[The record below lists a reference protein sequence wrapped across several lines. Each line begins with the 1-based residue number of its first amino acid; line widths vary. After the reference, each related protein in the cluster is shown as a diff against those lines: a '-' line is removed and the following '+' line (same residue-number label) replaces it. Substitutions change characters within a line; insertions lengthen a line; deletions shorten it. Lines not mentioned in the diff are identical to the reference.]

1 MAVLICKGCG
11 ESYDEEMFPVCPFC
25 LTENRK
31 TEIVSIENYSNL
43 FNVDNESVHQELE
56 SSDIDKNVC
65 IENETDTNEQEMC
78 IKDINIADIEVLSM
92 RSKNILRRNGIF
104 KLSDLRT
111 YLEQHDLRDINGLG
125 VSCEDEIKQALKIGI
140 TKDSIAETFSVK
152 IEEVYSE
159 NKYFLFVNYCHS
171 KGIEHMS
178 DLEGF
183 NFSDLSGV
191 RGIGKSKIEDIILR
205 YEQYDSGNVGTNLVS
220 ESQEKKTEKTIFN
233 FINEQLVDIDIHF
246 LTGLGIKI
254 KLVSM
259 LIGNG
264 YKKLGDIVGISAKT
278 LLHIV
283 GDRNLAKFETI
294 EEELKKTVFEIFEDV
309 LTEQSQEEDFCI
321 DIKRACGYT
330 LQELGNEYGLTRERI
345 RQRIAKFNSNLDS
358 LMRPIVSL
366 FMYPKNYIMVQ
377 ELLDIYDNDDYDKAI
392 LYWCKNSDVL
402 EYLEFAEVFVYAQ
415 EEQNAV
421 EKQIEII
428 AEDFIGEGIN
438 LYDNL
443 EELEDLMQNSGFP
456 YIDGT
461 AFINLVQQYGYKV
474 YGDFIVKGRQSYGY
488 LCARVVA
495 EKFPNGIKLYDSGDL
510 DELRMYAAEEYG
522 NLGIPESNRAFSSRL
537 SDYLILSGRGMVTAE
552 SNIHV
557 EMSVLDEIKEYI
569 DNAQEGEINYAEIF
583 YMFEGKLRMLS
594 NIDNYNFL
602 HGVLKLY
609 FSEEYDFSSRDYL
622 KKKGEGYKSGKL
634 SSKIKELI
642 ENTGVPIHKN
652 EIKKKL
658 PGLTDIVLINT
669 ILSDGE
675 LMQWDYNYYFSI
687 SLLNINEI
695 EKEYLKQEI
704 FKMLNQNDGYCSDRL
719 LYDEIKQYRPEFL
732 NSNKIETVNNLFY
745 VCQKLFSEEFD
756 FRRPHICRQGL
767 LEEMSVKNVALHLLG
782 YPIKLS
788 FSRYQEIADKLKW
801 SPVTTG
807 IVFGGIETEYAR
819 INDDLYIKR
828 DVFDVSDDDVAKI
841 QQVLNRKMSNGYIS
855 LINFADWEDLPEISY
870 EWNVFLMRTIVNLRI
885 PDLRIV
891 EIKTKDRRYERGI
904 IIKSETDIVDYTDL
918 VISFL
923 KNMGIKEVSES
934 NMLTLLVMN
943 NLTYKMIPKEL
954 YASDK
959 LKYINERFVIPE

>member
-1 MAVLICKGCG
+1 MICKGCG
-11 ESYDEEMFPVCPFC
+11 ETYDEELFPVCPFC
-25 LTENRK
+25 LTENGK
-31 TEIVSIENYSNL
+31 TEIDSIENDSDL

-56 SSDIDKNVC
+56 VSDVDKNVC
-65 IENETDTNEQEMC
+65 IENRTDTNKQEMC
-78 IKDINIADIEVLSM
+78 IKDINVVDIDVLSM

-104 KLSDLRT
+104 KLSDLRN

-125 VSCEDEIKQALKIGI
+125 AFCEDEIKEALKIGI
-140 TKDSIAETFSVK
+140 TNDNNSEIFSAK

-171 KGIEHMS
+171 KGIEYMN
-178 DLEGF
+178 DLETFDF
-183 NFSDLSGV
+183 NELSGV
-191 RGIGKSKIEDIILR
+191 RGIGKGKIEDIISR
-205 YEQYDSGNVGTNLVS
+205 YEQYDSGNFETNLVA

-233 FINEQLVDIDIHF
+233 FINAQLVDIDTNF

-264 YKKLGDIVGISAKT
+264 YKKIGDMGGISVKT
-278 LLHIV
+278 LQHIV
-283 GDRNLAKFETI
+283 GDRNFAKFEII
-294 EEELKKTVFEIFEDV
+294 EEELKKPLFEIFGDV
-309 LTEQSQEEDFCI
+309 LSEKSQEEDFCI

-358 LMRPIVSL
+358 FMKPIVSL
-366 FMYPKNYIMVQ
+366 FMYPKNYITVQ
-377 ELLDIYDNDDYDKAI
+377 ELLDIYDNDDFDKAI

-402 EYLEFAEVFVYAQ
+402 EYLEFAEVFVYAKD
-415 EEQNAV
+415 EKNAI

-495 EKFPNGIKLYDSGDL
+495 EKFPNGIKLYDSGNL

-522 NLGIPESNRAFSSRL
+522 NLGIPESNRAFSTRL

-569 DNAQEGEINYAEIF
+569 DNVQEGEINYAEIF
-583 YMFEGKLRMLS
+583 SMFEGKLRMLS

-609 FSEEYDFSSRDYL
+609 FSDEYDFSSRDYL

-669 ILSDGE
+669 ILSDDE
-675 LMQWDYNYYFSI
+675 IMQWDYNYYFSI
-687 SLLNINEI
+687 SLLNINET
-695 EKEYLKQEI
+695 EKEYLQQEI

-719 LYDEIKQYRPEFL
+719 LYEEIKQCNPEL
-732 NSNKIETVNNLFY
+732 LSSNKIETVNNLFY

-756 FRRPHICRQGL
+756 FKRPHICRHGL

-788 FSRYQEIADKLKW
+788 FSKYQEIADKLKW

-807 IVFGGIETEYAR
+807 IVFSEIETEYAR
-819 INDDLYIKR
+819 ITDDLYIKR
-828 DVFDVSDDDVAKI
+828 DAFDISDDVVVKI
-841 QQVLNRKMSNGYIS
+841 QQVLNRKMLKGYIS
-855 LINFADWEDLPEISY
+855 LINFDEWEDFPEIPY
-870 EWNVFLMRTIVNLRI
+870 EWNVFLMRTIVDLRI
-885 PDLRIV
+885 SDLRIV

-904 IIKSETDIVDYTDL
+904 IIKSEADIMDYTDL

-954 YASDK
+954 YVSDK
-959 LKYINERFVIPE
+959 LKYINEKFVILE

>member
-1 MAVLICKGCG
+1 MICKGCG
-11 ESYDEEMFPVCPFC
+11 ETYDEEMFPVCPFC
-25 LTENRK
+25 LTENGK
-31 TEIVSIENYSNL
+31 TEIDSIENDSDL

-56 SSDIDKNVC
+56 VSDVDKNVC
-65 IENETDTNEQEMC
+65 IENRTDTNKQEMC
-78 IKDINIADIEVLSM
+78 IKDINVVDIDVLSM

-104 KLSDLRT
+104 KLSDLRN
-111 YLEQHDLRDINGLG
+111 YLEQHDLHDINGLG
-125 VSCEDEIKQALKIGI
+125 AFCEDEIKEALKIGI
-140 TKDSIAETFSVK
+140 TNGNNSEIFSAK

-159 NKYFLFVNYCHS
+159 NKYFLFVKYCHS
-171 KGIEHMS
+171 KGIEYMN
-178 DLEGF
+178 DLETFDF
-183 NFSDLSGV
+183 NELSGV
-191 RGIGKSKIEDIILR
+191 RGIGKGKIEDIISR
-205 YEQYDSGNVGTNLVS
+205 YEQYDSGNFETNLVA

-233 FINEQLVDIDIHF
+233 FINAQLVDIDTNF

-264 YKKLGDIVGISAKT
+264 YKKIGDMGGISVKT
-278 LLHIV
+278 LQHIV
-283 GDRNLAKFETI
+283 GDRNFAKFEII
-294 EEELKKTVFEIFEDV
+294 EEELKKPLFEIFGDV
-309 LTEQSQEEDFCI
+309 LSEKSQEEDFCI

-345 RQRIAKFNSNLDS
+345 RQRIAKFNSNLD
-358 LMRPIVSL
+358 LFMKPIVSL
-366 FMYPKNYIMVQ
+366 FMHPKNYITVQ
-377 ELLDIYDNDDYDKAI
+377 ELLDIYDNDDFDKAI

-415 EEQNAV
+415 NEKNAI

-522 NLGIPESNRAFSSRL
+522 NLGIPESNRAFSTRL

-569 DNAQEGEINYAEIF
+569 DNVQEGEINYAEIF
-583 YMFEGKLRMLS
+583 SMFEGKLRMLS

-609 FSEEYDFSSRDYL
+609 FPDEYDFSSRDYL

-669 ILSDGE
+669 ILSDDE
-675 LMQWDYNYYFSI
+675 IMQWDYNYYFSI
-687 SLLNINEI
+687 SLLNINET
-695 EKEYLKQEI
+695 EKEYLQQEI

-719 LYDEIKQYRPEFL
+719 FYEEIKQCNPEL
-732 NSNKIETVNNLFY
+732 LSSNKIETVNNLFY

-756 FRRPHICRQGL
+756 FKRPHICRHGL

-788 FSRYQEIADKLKW
+788 FSKYQEIADKLKW
-801 SPVTTG
+801 SPVTTR
-807 IVFGGIETEYAR
+807 IVFSEIETEYAR
-819 INDDLYIKR
+819 ITDDLYIKR
-828 DVFDVSDDDVAKI
+828 DAFDISDDVVVKI
-841 QQVLNRKMSNGYIS
+841 QQVLNRKMLKGYIS
-855 LINFADWEDLPEISY
+855 LINFDEWEDFPEIPY
-870 EWNVFLMRTIVNLRI
+870 EWNVFLMRTIVDLRI
-885 PDLRIV
+885 SDLRIV

-904 IIKSETDIVDYTDL
+904 IIKSEADIVDYTDL

-943 NLTYKMIPKEL
+943 NLTYKMIPKEV
-954 YASDK
+954 YVSDK
-959 LKYINERFVIPE
+959 LKYINEKFVILE

>member
-1 MAVLICKGCG
+1 MICKGCG
-11 ESYDEEMFPVCPFC
+11 ETYDEEMFPVCPFC
-25 LTENRK
+25 LTENGK
-31 TEIVSIENYSNL
+31 TEIDSIENDSDL

-56 SSDIDKNVC
+56 VSDVDKNVC
-65 IENETDTNEQEMC
+65 IENRTDTNKQEMC
-78 IKDINIADIEVLSM
+78 IKDINVVDIDVLSM

-104 KLSDLRT
+104 KLSDLRN
-111 YLEQHDLRDINGLG
+111 YLEQHDLHDINGLG
-125 VSCEDEIKQALKIGI
+125 AFCEDEIKEALKIGI
-140 TKDSIAETFSVK
+140 TNGNNSEIFSAK

-171 KGIEHMS
+171 KGIEYMN
-178 DLEGF
+178 DLETFDF
-183 NFSDLSGV
+183 NELSGV
-191 RGIGKSKIEDIILR
+191 RGIGKGKIEDIISR
-205 YEQYDSGNVGTNLVS
+205 YEQYDSGNFETNLVA

-233 FINEQLVDIDIHF
+233 FINAQLVDIDTNF

-264 YKKLGDIVGISAKT
+264 YKKIGDMGGISVKT
-278 LLHIV
+278 LQHIV
-283 GDRNLAKFETI
+283 GDRNFAKFEII
-294 EEELKKTVFEIFEDV
+294 EEELKKPLFEIFGDV
-309 LTEQSQEEDFCI
+309 LSEKSQEEDFCI

-345 RQRIAKFNSNLDS
+345 RQRIAKFNSNLD
-358 LMRPIVSL
+358 LFMKPIVSL
-366 FMYPKNYIMVQ
+366 FMYPKNYITVQ
-377 ELLDIYDNDDYDKAI
+377 ELLDIYDNDDFDKAI

-415 EEQNAV
+415 NEKNAI

-443 EELEDLMQNSGFP
+443 EELEDLMQNSGFS

-522 NLGIPESNRAFSSRL
+522 NLGIPESNRAFSTRL

-569 DNAQEGEINYAEIF
+569 DNVQEGEINYAEIF
-583 YMFEGKLRMLS
+583 SMFEGKLRMFS

-609 FSEEYDFSSRDYL
+609 FPDEYDFSSRDYL

-669 ILSDGE
+669 ILSDDE
-675 LMQWDYNYYFSI
+675 IMQWDYNYYFSI
-687 SLLNINEI
+687 SLLNINET
-695 EKEYLKQEI
+695 EKEYLQQEI
-704 FKMLNQNDGYCSDRL
+704 LKMLNQNDGYCSDRL
-719 LYDEIKQYRPEFL
+719 LYEEIKQCNPEL
-732 NSNKIETVNNLFY
+732 LSSNKIETVNNLFY

-756 FRRPHICRQGL
+756 FKRPHICRHGL

-788 FSRYQEIADKLKW
+788 FSKYQEIADKLKW
-801 SPVTTG
+801 SPVTTR
-807 IVFGGIETEYAR
+807 IVFSEIETEYAR
-819 INDDLYIKR
+819 ITDDLYIKR
-828 DVFDVSDDDVAKI
+828 DAFDVSDDVVVKI
-841 QQVLNRKMSNGYIS
+841 QQVLNRKMLKGYIS
-855 LINFADWEDLPEISY
+855 LINFDEWEDFPEIPY
-870 EWNVFLMRTIVNLRI
+870 EWNVFLMRTIVDLSI
-885 PDLRIV
+885 SDLRIV

-904 IIKSETDIVDYTDL
+904 IIKSEADIMDYTDL
-918 VISFL
+918 VILFL

-943 NLTYKMIPKEL
+943 NLTYKMIPKEV
-954 YASDK
+954 YVSDK
-959 LKYINERFVIPE
+959 LKYINEKFVILE

>member
-1 MAVLICKGCG
+1 MICKGCG

-31 TEIVSIENYSNL
+31 TEIVSIENDSNL

-65 IENETDTNEQEMC
+65 IENETATNEQEMC

-140 TKDSIAETFSVK
+140 TKDSNAETFSVK

-358 LMRPIVSL
+358 LMKPIVSL

>member
-1 MAVLICKGCG
+1 MICKGCG

-25 LTENRK
+25 LTENSK
-31 TEIVSIENYSNL
+31 TEIDSIEKDSNL
-43 FNVDNESVHQELE
+43 FNVDNESVYQESE
-56 SSDIDKNVC
+56 ASDIDKNVC
-65 IENETDTNEQEMC
+65 IENETDTNKQEIC
-78 IKDINIADIEVLSM
+78 IKDINIVDIDALSM

-104 KLSDLRT
+104 KLSDLT
-111 YLEQHDLRDINGLG
+111 NFLEQHDLRDINGLG
-125 VSCEDEIKQALKIGI
+125 ASCEDEIEEALKIGI
-140 TKDSIAETFSVK
+140 TKDSNTEIFSAK

-171 KGIEHMS
+171 KGIEYMS

-191 RGIGKSKIEDIILR
+191 RGIGKGKIEDIISR
-205 YEQYDSGNVGTNLVS
+205 YEQYDSGNFGTNHVS
-220 ESQEKKTEKTIFN
+220 ESQEKKTEKTMFN
-233 FINEQLVDIDIHF
+233 FINEQLVDIDINF

-264 YKKLGDIVGISAKT
+264 YKKIGDIGGISAKT
-278 LLHIV
+278 LQHIV
-283 GDRNLAKFETI
+283 GDRNFTKFETI
-294 EEELKKTVFEIFEDV
+294 EEELKKPLFEIFGDV
-309 LTEQSQEEDFCI
+309 LSEQSQEEDFCI

-358 LMRPIVSL
+358 FMKPIVSL
-366 FMYPKNYIMVQ
+366 FMYPKNYITVQ

-456 YIDGT
+456 YMDGT

-522 NLGIPESNRAFSSRL
+522 NLGIPESNRAFSTRL

-583 YMFEGKLRMLS
+583 SMFEGKLRMLS

-609 FSEEYDFSSRDYL
+609 FSDEYDFSSRDYL

-687 SLLNINEI
+687 SLLNINDI

-732 NSNKIETVNNLFY
+732 SGNKIETVNNLFY

-807 IVFGGIETEYAR
+807 IVFGEIETEYAR

-828 DVFDVSDDDVAKI
+828 DVFDISDDDVAKI

-855 LINFADWEDLPEISY
+855 LINFADWEDFPEISY

>member
-1 MAVLICKGCG
+1 MICKGCG
-11 ESYDEEMFPVCPFC
+11 ETYDEEMFPVCPFC
-25 LTENRK
+25 LTENGK
-31 TEIVSIENYSNL
+31 TEIDSIENDSDL

-56 SSDIDKNVC
+56 VSDVDKNVC
-65 IENETDTNEQEMC
+65 IENRTDTNKQEMC
-78 IKDINIADIEVLSM
+78 IKDINVVDIDVLSM

-104 KLSDLRT
+104 KLSDLRN

-125 VSCEDEIKQALKIGI
+125 AFCEDEIKEALKIGI
-140 TKDSIAETFSVK
+140 TNDNNSEIFSAK

-171 KGIEHMS
+171 KGIEYMN
-178 DLEGF
+178 DLETFDF
-183 NFSDLSGV
+183 NKLSGV
-191 RGIGKSKIEDIILR
+191 HGIGKGKIEDIISR
-205 YEQYDSGNVGTNLVS
+205 YEQYDSGNFETNLVA

-233 FINEQLVDIDIHF
+233 FINAQLVDIDTNF

-264 YKKLGDIVGISAKT
+264 YKKIGEMGGISVKT
-278 LLHIV
+278 LQHIV
-283 GDRNLAKFETI
+283 GDRNFAKFEII
-294 EEELKKTVFEIFEDV
+294 EEELKKPLFEIFGDV
-309 LTEQSQEEDFCI
+309 LSEKSQEEDFCI
-321 DIKRACGYT
+321 DIKKAC
-330 LQELGNEYGLTRERI
+330 GLTRERI

-358 LMRPIVSL
+358 FMKPIVSL
-366 FMYPKNYIMVQ
+366 FMYPKNYITVQ
-377 ELLDIYDNDDYDKAI
+377 ELLDIYDNDDFDKAI
-392 LYWCKNSDVL
+392 LYRCKNSDVL

-415 EEQNAV
+415 DEKNAI

-522 NLGIPESNRAFSSRL
+522 NLGIPESNRAFSTRL

-569 DNAQEGEINYAEIF
+569 DNVQEGEINYAEIF
-583 YMFEGKLRMLS
+583 SMFEGKLRMLS

-609 FSEEYDFSSRDYL
+609 FSDEYDFSSRDYL

-669 ILSDGE
+669 ILSDDE
-675 LMQWDYNYYFSI
+675 IMQWDYNYYFSI
-687 SLLNINEI
+687 SLLNINET
-695 EKEYLKQEI
+695 EKEYLQQEI
-704 FKMLNQNDGYCSDRL
+704 FIMLNQNDGYCSDRL
-719 LYDEIKQYRPEFL
+719 LYEEIKQCNPEL
-732 NSNKIETVNNLFY
+732 LSSNKIETVNNLFY

-756 FRRPHICRQGL
+756 FKKPHICRHGL

-788 FSRYQEIADKLKW
+788 FSKYQEIADKLKW
-801 SPVTTG
+801 SPVTTCM
-807 IVFGGIETEYAR
+807 VFSEIETEYAR
-819 INDDLYIKR
+819 ITDDLYIKR
-828 DVFDVSDDDVAKI
+828 DAFDISDDVVVKI
-841 QQVLNRKMSNGYIS
+841 QQVLNRKMLKGYIS
-855 LINFADWEDLPEISY
+855 LINFDEWEDFPEIPY
-870 EWNVFLMRTIVNLRI
+870 EWNVFLMRTIVDLRI
-885 PDLRIV
+885 SDLRIV

-904 IIKSETDIVDYTDL
+904 IIKSEADIMDYTDL

-954 YASDK
+954 YVSDK
-959 LKYINERFVIPE
+959 LKYINEKFVILE

>member
-31 TEIVSIENYSNL
+31 TEIVSIENDSNL

-65 IENETDTNEQEMC
+65 IENETATNEQEMC

-140 TKDSIAETFSVK
+140 TKDSNAETFSVK

-358 LMRPIVSL
+358 LMKPIVSL

>member
-31 TEIVSIENYSNL
+31 TEIVSIENDSNL

-140 TKDSIAETFSVK
+140 TKDSNAETFSVK

-183 NFSDLSGV
+183 NFSYLSGV

-358 LMRPIVSL
+358 LMKPIVSL

>member
-1 MAVLICKGCG
+1 MICKGCG
-11 ESYDEEMFPVCPFC
+11 ETYDEEMFPVCPFC

-31 TEIVSIENYSNL
+31 TEIDSIENDSNL
-43 FNVDNESVHQELE
+43 YNVNNESVHQELE
-56 SSDIDKNVC
+56 ASDIDNDVC
-65 IENETDTNEQEMC
+65 IENETDTNKKETC
-78 IKDINIADIEVLSM
+78 IKDINIVDIDALSM
-92 RSKNILRRNGIF
+92 RSKNILRRNRIF
-104 KLSDLRT
+104 KLSDLRN

-125 VSCEDEIKQALKIGI
+125 ASCEDEIKEALKIGI
-140 TKDSIAETFSVK
+140 TNDSNAETFSAK

-171 KGIEHMS
+171 KGIEYMS

-191 RGIGKSKIEDIILR
+191 RGIGKGKIEDIISR
-205 YEQYDSGNVGTNLVS
+205 YEQYDSGNFGTNLVS

-233 FINEQLVDIDIHF
+233 FINEQLVDIDINF

-259 LIGNG
+259 LISNG
-264 YKKLGDIVGISAKT
+264 YKKIGDIVGISAKT

-294 EEELKKTVFEIFEDV
+294 EEELKKPLFEIFRDV
-309 LTEQSQEEDFCI
+309 LSEQSQEEDFCI

-358 LMRPIVSL
+358 FMKSIVSL
-366 FMYPKNYIMVQ
+366 FMYPKNYITVQ

-443 EELEDLMQNSGFP
+443 EELEDLMQNNGFP

-495 EKFPNGIKLYDSGDL
+495 EKFPNGIKLYDSEDL

-522 NLGIPESNRAFSSRL
+522 NLGIPESNRAFSTRL

-583 YMFEGKLRMLS
+583 SMFEGKLRMLS

-609 FSEEYDFSSRDYL
+609 FSDEYDFSSRDYL

-669 ILSDGE
+669 ILSDDD
-675 LMQWDYNYYFSI
+675 LTQWDYNYYFSI
-687 SLLNINEI
+687 SLINIKDT
-695 EKEYLKQEI
+695 EKEYIKDEI
-704 FKMLNQNDGYCSDRL
+704 NKLLNQNDGYCSERL
-719 LYDEIKQYRPEFL
+719 LYDEIKRYKPDIL
-732 NSNKIETVNNLFY
+732 MNNKVETVNNLFFL
-745 VCQKLFSEEFD
+745 CQKLFSEEFD
-756 FRRPHICRQGL
+756 FRRPHISRQGL

-807 IVFGGIETEYAR
+807 LVFSEIETDYAR
-819 INDDLYIKR
+819 INDDMYIKR
-828 DVFDVSDDDVAKI
+828 YAFDISEDAVNEI
-841 QQVLNRKMSNGYIS
+841 RQVLRRKMSKGYLS
-855 LINFADWEDLPEISY
+855 LINFDDCEDFPDVPY
-870 EWNVFLMRTIVNLRI
+870 EWNVFLLRTIVNIRI
-885 PDLRIV
+885 SDLRIV

-904 IIKSETDIVDYTDL
+904 VIEANSDIIDYTDL
-918 VISFL
+918 IISFL
-923 KNMGIKEVSES
+923 KNMGMKEVSEN

-954 YASDK
+954 YVSDK
-959 LKYINERFVIPE
+959 LKYINEKFLLPE